1 MSVVGEIG
9 LAISIVNNSCTVLK
23 LIIKSV
29 KDSKQFGNDL
39 RQIQNHMIAELA
51 RLQAL
56 TDFLK
61 QNNSSNE
68 PRLAQFPVLH
78 RRSII
83 GLIQE
88 LDILLSAYWI
98 HIDKYNLKELNEFE
112 YELSTEDEIA
122 ILGFSDNV
130 ENVGLAESEKRQQRA
145 SFLEVAAWGLFRKK
159 NIEKIMAAVASW
171 NDKLMNLMICG
182 LCFGKDPFP
191 MNIEQL
197 PERATL

>member
-9 LAISIVNNSCTVLK
+9 LAIAIVNNSCTVLK

-39 RQIQNHMIAELA
+39 RQIQNHTIAELA

-61 QNNSSNE
+61 QKNSSDE
-68 PRLAQFPVLH
+68 PQLAQFSVLH
-78 RRSII
+78 RRAII

-88 LDILLSAYWI
+88 LDILFSAYRI
-98 HIDKYNLKELNEFE
+98 LIDKYNLNELNEFE

-130 ENVGLAESEKRQQRA
+130 ENVSLAESEKRQQRA
-145 SFLEVAAWGLFRKK
+145 SCLEAAEWGLFRKK
-159 NIEKIMAAVASW
+159 KIEKIIAAVTSW

>member
-9 LAISIVNNSCTVLK
+9 LAISVVNNGCTVLK
-23 LIIKSV
+23 FIIKSI
-29 KDSKQFGNDL
+29 KDSKQFGNTL
-39 RQIQNHMIAELA
+39 RQIQNQTIVEIV

-61 QNNSSNE
+61 QKNSSKE

-78 RRSII
+78 RRAIM

-88 LDILLSAYWI
+88 LDILFSAYWVL
-98 HIDKYNLKELNEFE
+98 IDKYDLNGLDEFE

-122 ILGFSDNV
+122 RLGFSDNV
-130 ENVGLAESEKRQQRA
+130 ENPGIAESEARQQQA
-145 SFLEVAAWGLFRKK
+145 SLLQVAAWGLFRKK
-159 NIEKIMAAVASW
+159 NIEKIIAEVASW
-171 NDKLMNLMICG
+171 NDRLMNLMICG

-191 MNIEQL
+191 MNIDQL
-197 PERATL
+197 PERTTL